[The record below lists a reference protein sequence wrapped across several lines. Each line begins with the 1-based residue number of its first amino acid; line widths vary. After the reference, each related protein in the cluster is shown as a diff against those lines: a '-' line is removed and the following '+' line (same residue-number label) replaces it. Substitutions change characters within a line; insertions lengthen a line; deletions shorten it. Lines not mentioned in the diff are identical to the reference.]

1 MRVCVARFWFDDWV
15 ASGGVVCLKKPGH
28 TFLRSTPNT
37 HTRTKT
43 GANVRVVLRQQPGA
57 LHHDSQTG
65 EGIAASMNPHDVH
78 HHHHHHYHH
87 QGGGALAYNTAE
99 VIYSGEG
106 GGR

>member
-1 MRVCVARFWFDDWV
+1 MIGLLRVALSASRSRGTRSYVA
-15 ASGGVVCLKKPGH
+15 P
-28 TFLRSTPNT
+28 PT

-65 EGIAASMNPHDVH
+65 EGIAASMNPHDAH